1 MRVLQGIHNNLH
13 CEGMRTAEH
22 TPGDPCRVLEHRHA
36 LADIVE
42 RGVGVQVER
51 IRVKRPYFE
60 RQPITLAEN
69 ALCHRDRSA
78 QQFLGFFEAL

>member
-1 MRVLQGIHNNLH
+1 MRILNLISLGVRLAGAERGLRVLQGIHNNLH

-22 TPGDPCRVLEHRHA
+22 TPGDPFRVLNRRHC

-51 IRVKRPYFE
+51 IRVKRP
-60 RQPITLAEN
+60 
-69 ALCHRDRSA
+69 
-78 QQFLGFFEAL
+78 